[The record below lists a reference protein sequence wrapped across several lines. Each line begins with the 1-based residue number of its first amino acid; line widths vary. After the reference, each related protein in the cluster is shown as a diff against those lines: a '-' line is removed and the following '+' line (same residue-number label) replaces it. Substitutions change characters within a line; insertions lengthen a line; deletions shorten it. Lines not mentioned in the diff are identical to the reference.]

1 MTDEHTPRLERILEA
16 TARKVSGG
24 ALHPLEILQ
33 RVQEAVEGS
42 ARDGV
47 VANDVVITLNPSD
60 YRRFE
65 SSLTN
70 LHKEIDGLL
79 DEVERRHH
87 YTRIGSR
94 TVAFELSDSTPEGMP
109 ALSVRFRDTRHRDV
123 APPAGATRR
132 LTRQRNLTLVLGDG
146 SRVRVT
152 HTPFNIGR
160 GTGNDLVLPSLA
172 VSRRHAELVR
182 SADGV
187 VIRDCGSRNGLVVNG
202 QRLSE
207 TLWLPGETVTLGDVT
222 LRLESGE

>member
-24 ALHPLEILQ
+24 TLHPLEILQ

-42 ARDGV
+42 ARDHV
-47 VANDVVITLNPSD
+47 VANDVVITLHPAD

-65 SSLTN
+65 GSLAN
-70 LHKEIDGLL
+70 LHREIDGLL
-79 DEVERRHH
+79 DDLERRRR
-87 YTRIGSR
+87 YKRIGARSIR
-94 TVAFELSDSTPEGMP
+94 FEVATSTPEGMP
-109 ALSVRFRDTRHRDV
+109 SLVARFRDTSHRDV
-123 APPAGATRR
+123 APPPGATRR
-132 LTRQRNLTLVLGDG
+132 ISRQRNLSLVMEDG

-182 SADGV
+182 TVDGV
-187 VIRDCGSRNGLVVNG
+187 VIRDCGSRNGLLVNG

-207 TLWLPGETVTLGDVT
+207 IVWAPGEIVTLGDVT
-222 LRLESGE
+222 LRLESAE